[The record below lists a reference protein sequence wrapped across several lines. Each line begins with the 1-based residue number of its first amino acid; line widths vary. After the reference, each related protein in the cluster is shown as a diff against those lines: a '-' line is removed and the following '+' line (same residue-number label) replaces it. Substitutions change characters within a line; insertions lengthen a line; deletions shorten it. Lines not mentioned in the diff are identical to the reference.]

1 MAEIMQKT
9 GKFSLI
15 LEKLPGIFL
24 ATNIFLVDIRYNY
37 KFEIKVK
44 KPSKLKNL
52 RTFYL

>member
-15 LEKLPGIFL
+15 SEKLPRGFL

-37 KFEIKVK
+37 KF
-44 KPSKLKNL
+44 
-52 RTFYL
+52 